1 MHPFLDDRKN
11 CILKQ
16 STLLNE
22 HTDEKYI
29 LKKERL
35 LPMRTVS
42 ILDLYRVD
50 SGNIFDHS

>member
-16 STLLNE
+16 SILSNE

>member
-16 STLLNE
+16 STLSNE

-42 ILDLYRVD
+42 IFDLYRVD